1 LEGVERGDPG
11 YRARDESRVT
21 LQGIIFPVTEN
32 LFVMVRNTAY
42 MLQAEVNIESEVDD
56 ETLTDEEIAEI
67 QEALEEVERGGF
79 VTHEEL
85 KRDLGLE

>member
-1 LEGVERGDPG
+1 MERGDPG

-56 ETLTDEEIAEI
+56 EPLTDEEIAEI

>member
-1 LEGVERGDPG
+1 MERGDPG
-11 YRARDESRVT
+11 YRARDESRVA

-32 LFVMVRNTAY
+32 LIVMVRNTAY
-42 MLQAEVNIESEVDD
+42 MLQAEVNTEGEVDD
-56 ETLTDEEIAEI
+56 EPLNDEEIAEI
-67 QEALEEVERGGF
+67 RDSLEEVERVEF